1 VPRTTGMVKGF
12 GCRPVVA
19 VRAGSEGR
27 RPKPFT
33 EADLASG
40 RLGRNRSSPNTSKRF
55 CVRSEPAPYGGLH
68 RSLWESTCGSIIEVA
83 ATSGSG

>member
-55 CVRSEPAPYGGLH
+55 C
-68 RSLWESTCGSIIEVA
+68 I
-83 ATSGSG
+83 